1 MSIQDFLHIQPFQDA
16 EDALDNILSC
26 LKVLA
31 PFKLWMLTR
40 VDDNDWTVIR
50 SLDEGYGT
58 KFGNTLEWSGTYCS
72 RMVAGEG
79 PMFAEDAQQYE
90 AYSQAKMNNQ
100 FPLAIG
106 AYIGLPIFRQDGSLS
121 GTLCALDPVRQALLS
136 EQKKQLLFALTR
148 TLSTLQVVYSDAEL
162 ARRRA
167 ERYRYE
173 AETDALTG
181 VCNRRGWDLAL
192 KDQEAATLRTGQNA
206 MVAIIDLDDLKLVND
221 SMGHSEGDKLLKKA
235 AQVMR
240 NELRANDVIARIGG
254 DEFAVLINSV
264 SASRAAHLAKR
275 LKHVMDCANASASM
289 GYALRLEC
297 HSMEQTC
304 EEADNAMYRAKNER
318 RLFGDHLKHGL
329 ISTKT
334 GKEL

>member
-1 MSIQDFLHIQPFQDA
+1 MFTQDPFQLQPFQNA
-16 EDALDNILSC
+16 EDALDHILKC
-26 LKVLA
+26 LKVEV

-40 VDDNDWTVIR
+40 IDDNDWTVIR

-58 KFGNTLEWSGTYCS
+58 KFGTTFEWSGTYCS

-90 AYSQAKMNNQ
+90 VYRQARLNDQ
-100 FPLAIG
+100 LPLAIG
-106 AYIGLPIFRQDGSLS
+106 AYIGLPIFRQDGGLS
-121 GTLCALDPVRQALLS
+121 GTLCALDPVRQPLLS
-136 EQKKQLLFALTR
+136 EQKKQLVLTLTR
-148 TLSTLQVVYSDAEL
+148 SLSTLQIVYSDVEL
-162 ARRRA
+162 ARRKA

-192 KDQEAATLRTGQNA
+192 KDQEVATLRTGQNA
-206 MVAIIDLDDLKLVND
+206 MVVIIDLDDLKLVNNI
-221 SMGHSEGDKLLKKA
+221 SGHSEGDKLLKKV

-240 NELRANDVIARIGG
+240 DELRADDVIARIGG
-254 DEFAVLINSV
+254 DEFALLVNGV

-275 LKHVMDCANASASM
+275 LQHVMDCANVSASV
-289 GYALRLEC
+289 GYALRLGH

-304 EEADNAMYRAKNER
+304 EEADIAMYRAKNER
-318 RLFGDHLKHGL
+318 RLFGGHPKHGL
-329 ISTKT
+329 TSTKT
-334 GKEL
+334 GKEW